1 MQHEGEI
8 PETEVDKVFRWSTW
22 LVGVVIL
29 VGVAGTVA
37 WQFLSVA
44 KDANRTI
51 GDLLATLRTAGL
63 EVSEGKP
70 LPNTAGAK
78 WADTADINGKPVNFY
93 RFAVEVD
100 KDQITKLDAIKQS
113 GNIEVDGK
121 PVSARVN
128 GPFVMTGYEGN
139 PREQDLLSA
148 FDGFGTF

>member
-8 PETEVDKVFRWSTW
+8 PESEVDKAFRWSTW
-22 LVGVVIL
+22 LIGVVIL

-70 LPNTAGAK
+70 LADTAGAK
-78 WADTADINGKPVNFY
+78 WAETANINGKPVNFY
-93 RFAVEVD
+93 RFAIEID
-100 KDQITKLDAIKQS
+100 KEQIKKLDAIKQS
-113 GNIEVDGK
+113 GTIDVDGK
-121 PVSARVN
+121 ALPARIN

-139 PREQDLLSA
+139 PREQDLLSSY
-148 FDGFGTF
+148 DGFGTF